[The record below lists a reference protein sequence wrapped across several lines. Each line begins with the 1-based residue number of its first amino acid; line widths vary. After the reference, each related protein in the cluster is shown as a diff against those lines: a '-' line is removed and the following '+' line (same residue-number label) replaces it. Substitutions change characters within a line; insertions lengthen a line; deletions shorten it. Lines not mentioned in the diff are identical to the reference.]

1 MRRRTTECLAVFVAT
16 LLGSGVASGTDCR
29 GEDLSKTS
37 QVAQKIMLLE
47 RLLTSSEPLRRAEA
61 SGEPAALEGIA
72 SARQTLAAAKQAL
85 DDECIMQASALSSDG
100 LKAATAAFKAAEAP
114 DRRHRDDYES
124 AHQQVVTFML
134 SLESQPRELWGLSV
148 DDFTGIERQIE
159 RAEMLASNGDFEEAA
174 ALLLP
179 VNDRLQRR
187 LFEIFNNKT
196 VYYEKKFD
204 TPADLYAYLKEQ
216 YSGYQML
223 LQSGQKTAS
232 YSAVKRIESLLADA
246 ATQYDAAE
254 VHAAAGRWADAITG
268 MEAAASGSP
277 STAP

>member
-1 MRRRTTECLAVFVAT
+1 MLVAT

-47 RLLTSSEPLRRAEA
+47 RLLTSSEPLKRAEA
-61 SGEPAALEGIA
+61 SGDPVALEGIA
-72 SARQTLAAAKQAL
+72 SARQTLAEAKQAL
-85 DDECIMQASALSSDG
+85 DDACIMQASQLSSDG

-134 SLESQPRELWGLSV
+134 SLESQPRDLWGLSV

-159 RAEMLASNGDFEEAA
+159 RAEMLASNGDFEQAA
-174 ALLLP
+174 QLLLP

-216 YSGYQML
+216 YAGYQML

-232 YSAVKRIESLLADA
+232 YSAVRRIETLLADA

-268 MEAAASGSP
+268 MEAAVANCEQAARATGYSY
-277 STAP
+277 